1 MLDLIWLIPLLPL
14 LGFLANSLLIWR
26 IGDAHQRERLAG
38 YVASGTVL
46 LAFVLALAAFVALA
60 ALPPEEQRVSV
71 VLWEWLATGDLR
83 VPFGLMFDPLAGV
96 MVLLV
101 TGVGGLIHVYS
112 IGYMHDDSRVVR
124 YFAYLNLFIV
134 MMLLL
139 VMADNLLLLFLGWEG
154 VGLCSFLLIGHWYER
169 KEAPS
174 AAVKAFVVN
183 RIGDAAMLLEMMAI
197 FFSFGTLNFFDITL
211 GGIDYP
217 GFVEHAEQ
225 IASQTVDFAG
235 QPFLLS
241 TVISF
246 LLLIGVTGK
255 SAQIPLF
262 VWLPDAM
269 AGPTPVSALI
279 HAATM
284 VTAGVY
290 LIARTHPIFSAT
302 TLGWATWIGALTA
315 FVAATAAVAQW
326 DIKRVLAYST
336 VSQLG
341 YMVAA
346 AGMGAY
352 VAAIFHL
359 LTHGIFKA
367 LLFLGSG
374 SVIHGTHDT
383 QDMRRM
389 GGLREH
395 MPTTFRTYLIGALAL
410 AGILPFAGFWSKDE
424 ILAVAWKGGQI
435 PIFVIL
441 LLASLLTAFY
451 MGRQL
456 ALVFWGKQ
464 RDTHYHAH
472 ESGPIMAWPLII
484 LAVGAVIAGF
494 MNTPLLGY
502 FLHDWLHPVFPE
514 EEVLPFNWVL
524 AISTTVLAL
533 GAGYLGWSFYQRR
546 LTKVKPNGQDPLY
559 RGLGGIW
566 EMMEQAWYFDEMYE
580 KGTVV
585 PWYRRLSGF
594 LARVFDPQGIDG
606 IVNGVGRAMNRAAAG
621 LRRFQTGYVRNYA
634 LVFLVGVVIIVGYL
648 VAAL

>member
-1 MLDLIWLIPLLPL
+1 MLDLIWIIPLLPL
-14 LGFLANSLLIWR
+14 LGFLANSLFTWR
-26 IGDAHQRERLAG
+26 ISDAHQRERLAG
-38 YVASGTVL
+38 YIASGTVL
-46 LAFVLALAAFVALA
+46 AAFVVALVAFVALA
-60 ALPPEEQRVSV
+60 GLHGEEQRASI

-83 VPFGLMFDPLAGV
+83 IPFGLMFDPLTGV

-112 IGYMHDDSRVVR
+112 MGYMHGDTRVVR

-134 MMLLL
+134 MMLML

-183 RIGDAAMLLEMMAI
+183 RIGDAAMLLAMMAI

-211 GGIDYP
+211 GGNEYA
-217 GFVEHAEQ
+217 GFVTHAEQ
-225 IASQTVDFAG
+225 VAGQSVNFLG

-241 TVISF
+241 TISSF
-246 LLLIGVTGK
+246 LLLVGVTGK

-302 TLGWATWIGALTA
+302 TLTWTTWVGALTA

-374 SVIHGTHDT
+374 SVIHGTHET

-389 GGLREH
+389 GGLRQH

-424 ILAVAWKGGQI
+424 ILAVAWKGGQF

-441 LLASLLTAFY
+441 LLSSLLTAFY

-484 LAVGAVIAGF
+484 LAVGAVLAGF
-494 MNTPLLGY
+494 MNTPFGY

-514 EEVLPFNWVL
+514 EEVLPFNWIL

-533 GAGYLGWSFYQRR
+533 GAGYLGWAFYHRR
-546 LTKVKPNGQDPLY
+546 LSKIKPNGQDPLY
-559 RGLGGIW
+559 RGMGGIW
-566 EMMEQAWYFDEMYE
+566 EMMEQAWYFDEAYE

-585 PWYRRLSGF
+585 PWYRKLSGF

-606 IVNGVGRAMNRAAAG
+606 IVNGVGYSLGWAASK
-621 LRRFQTGYVRNYA
+621 LRNFQTGYVRNYA

-648 VAAL
+648 VTAL